1 MKIMACFTHALCSI
15 EPGSI
20 ELMLT
25 ERQDAM
31 LDYLR
36 QFQADHGVPPS
47 TRDIQKHFQFGTQ
60 TTVIRHLRVLAA
72 RGKVEQCING
82 SWGLRAAEVQA
93 HLFNVP
99 VFGTIPAGLPAAN
112 EQAADEALHLDPS
125 VFGLQHSARIFG
137 LRVRGDSMIGAH
149 IVDGDVVLLQRRPPE
164 PGDIVAALVD
174 GETTLK
180 RLVTD
185 GDRSVLRAE
194 NPRYP
199 DILPADQLEIQG
211 VVVGVIGRGKR

>member
-1 MKIMACFTHALCSI
+1 
-15 EPGSI
+15 
-20 ELMLT
+20 MLT
-25 ERQDAM
+25 ERQDAI

-36 QFQADHGVPPS
+36 QFQAEHGVPPS
-47 TRDIQKHFQFGTQ
+47 TRDIQKHFHFGTQ
-60 TTVIRHLRVLAA
+60 TTVVRHLRAMAA
-72 RGKVEQCING
+72 RGKVEQCVNG
-82 SWGLRAAEVQA
+82 SWGLKAAEVQA
-93 HLFNVP
+93 HLFTVP

-125 VFGLQHSARIFG
+125 AFGLRRSTRVFGLQ
-137 LRVRGDSMIGAH
+137 VRGDSMLGAH
-149 IVDGDVVLLQRRPPE
+149 IVDGDVVLLQRKPPE

-180 RLVTD
+180 RLVIE
-185 GDRSVLRAE
+185 GGRSVLRAE

-199 DILPADQLEIQG
+199 DIIPADQLEIQG